1 LMYREPPVWVLT
13 LVDKRGILSSVCGTL
28 SILSPRATC
37 PSVGQGVAVRGGE
50 GRNTGAPR

>member
-1 LMYREPPVWVLT
+1 MYREPPVWVLT